1 MVMTRRQPKEM
12 WQTTQAETSW
22 SRQQEISGPEMTG
35 ADRRREEWSAAVQ
48 STASKGGQNI
58 FDVLAENLGL
68 GLCTDR
74 GMVGPPRTRI
84 APAGGNH
91 STPALQALRGAYA
104 TAHAPKPAV
113 ITPAAPTG
121 PPFTAKAKATV
132 VAPPTLQNVL
142 SSQARI
148 SVPRDTRNA
157 VEGSYETAPAAAPRP
172 TSDAEYEYSEYT
184 YSPPSDMPP
193 AAR

>member
-1 MVMTRRQPKEM
+1 
-12 WQTTQAETSW
+12 
-22 SRQQEISGPEMTG
+22 
-35 ADRRREEWSAAVQ
+35 
-48 STASKGGQNI
+48 
-58 FDVLAENLGL
+58 
-68 GLCTDR
+68 
-74 GMVGPPRTRI
+74 MVGPPRTRI
-84 APAGGNH
+84 APSGGNH
-91 STPALQALRGAYA
+91 STPALQTLRGAYA

-157 VEGSYETAPAAAPRP
+157 VEGSYDGSYESYSYVRSAAAAPAGAPAFGSYETAPAAARP
-172 TSDAEYEYSEYT
+172 TSDAEYEYSEYAT
-184 YSPPSDMPP
+184 ARRPTCRPPRGEVTRMACRCPVVEG
-193 AAR
+193 AFY